1 VIRELTKNASNFL
14 RRKSAYRRVF
24 LHQDGGMSR
33 DQELVLAD
41 LRRFCKANSSTI
53 MVSPVSRS
61 VDPIAM
67 AMAEGRREV
76 WLRLAGMLHID
87 EKTMFNLQ
95 DVNDGN

>member
-1 VIRELTKNASNFL
+1 MIRDLTKNASNFL
-14 RRKSAYRRVF
+14 RRKGAYRRVF
-24 LHQDGGMSR
+24 LHGDGGMSR

-53 MVSPVSRS
+53 MVSPVSRT

-76 WLRLAGMLHID
+76 WLRIAGMLHID